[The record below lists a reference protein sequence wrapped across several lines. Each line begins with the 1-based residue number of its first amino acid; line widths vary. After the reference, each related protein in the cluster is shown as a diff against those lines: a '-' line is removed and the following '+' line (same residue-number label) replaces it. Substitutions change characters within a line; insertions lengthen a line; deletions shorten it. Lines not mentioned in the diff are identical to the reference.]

1 MFEVKVQNCES
12 ELKIKKNT
20 SLFKFK
26 LDRCILEM
34 HRCKQPRKE
43 GLRSKKAWTG
53 AWLVC
58 TGACAHIWCKY
69 NLIIFRIRE
78 YLFLVL
84 RLIINRS
91 CFINRKIRERERKQD
106 VGNSIR
112 FFRQHKCY
120 TFREK
125 LIRGFVYWYNFRVGQ
140 KIIVFIL
147 GSLNHWVY
155 WPQDK

>member
-1 MFEVKVQNCES
+1 MHVQDAPVHGRGAQCREHVVLVQGRFVPIQS
-12 ELKIKKNT
+12 P
-20 SLFKFK
+20 
-26 LDRCILEM
+26 M
-34 HRCKQPRKE
+34 V
-43 GLRSKKAWTG
+43 GL
-53 AWLVC
+53 
-58 TGACAHIWCKY
+58 
-69 NLIIFRIRE
+69 FRIRE
-78 YLFLVL
+78 YLFPIL

-91 CFINRKIRERERKQD
+91 CLLIEKIRERERKQD

-147 GSLNHWVY
+147 GSLNH
-155 WPQDK
+155 